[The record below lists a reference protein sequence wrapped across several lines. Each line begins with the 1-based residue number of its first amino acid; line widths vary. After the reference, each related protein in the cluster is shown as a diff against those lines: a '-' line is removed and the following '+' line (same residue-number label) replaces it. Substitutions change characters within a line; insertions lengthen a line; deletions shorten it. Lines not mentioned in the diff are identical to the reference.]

1 MNFKF
6 SRFLKKFIKLA
17 DLINKL
23 NNEQI
28 KYVSMSFRVFGVAI
42 FLSSISDKLS
52 YISIFFMIL
61 IWFFMELC
69 GILILKK
76 YRKGEEK

>member
-6 SRFLKKFIKLA
+6 SRFLKKVKYL
-17 DLINKL
+17 LRKL

-28 KYVSMSFRVFGVAI
+28 KYISMSFRVFGVAT

-61 IWFFMELC
+61 MWFFMELC
-69 GILILKK
+69 GILILAI
-76 YRKGEEK
+76 YHKGEEK